1 MAVHWQNQLLDY
13 LGNLSWAIMDG
24 VFVDF
29 WQMIVLIGLIITLGF
44 YLKTHQSAWIYT
56 SMCLTI
62 VIAVMG
68 SVRYFSD
75 KKHQIVFFSNYTSTA
90 FSLVSEKQAVLI
102 TDKNYNSNE
111 YFQNIVDKYHRLEGL
126 KVEKVVLDTI
136 NQQLIFK
143 GDTIVIAHRTSKN
156 ALLPKGNILL
166 LRNNAFIPKDKSY
179 EHIILDA
186 TNDNQHIRKVK
197 KYRKDVFNVKNDK
210 AYTHVIR
217 RN

>member
-1 MAVHWQNQLLDY
+1 M
-13 LGNLSWAIMDG
+13 
-24 VFVDF
+24 
-29 WQMIVLIGLIITLGF
+29 
-44 YLKTHQSAWIYT
+44 
-56 SMCLTI
+56 
-62 VIAVMG
+62 
-68 SVRYFSD
+68 
-75 KKHQIVFFSNYTSTA
+75 
-90 FSLVSEKQAVLI
+90 VSEKQAVLI

-136 NQQLIFK
+136 NQLLIFK

-186 TNDNQHIRKVK
+186 TNDNQHILKVK
-197 KYRKDVFNVKNDK
+197 KYQKDVFNVKNDK
-210 AYTHVIR
+210 AYIHVIH